1 MYRKTA
7 PRDSEE
13 VDYYLALSCSN
24 LLCPHSSV
32 ELVQRLSVPM
42 SVMIFGNK
50 FEEKSLLQEEC
61 YVVGEIIKILLH
73 KRDGLCTLGWSTS
86 TERPESGTIPGRADH

>member
-1 MYRKTA
+1 MNWVTYSKTA
-7 PRDSEE
+7 PRDSDE
-13 VDYYLALSCSN
+13 VDYPALYGRN

-32 ELVQRLSVPM
+32 EPVRHLSVPM

-61 YVVGEIIKILLH
+61 YVVGEVIKILPY
-73 KRDGLCTLGWSTS
+73 KRDGICVKLPPSTPYRWLGL
-86 TERPESGTIPGRADH
+86 EEP

>member
-1 MYRKTA
+1 MNWPTYGKTA
-7 PRDSEE
+7 LRDSDE
-13 VDYYLALSCSN
+13 VDHPALSCRN

-32 ELVQRLSVPM
+32 EPVWRLSVPM

-61 YVVGEIIKILLH
+61 SVVGEVIKILPY
-73 KRDGLCTLGWSTS
+73 KRDGLCVKLPPSTLYRWLGL
-86 TERPESGTIPGRADH
+86 EEP